1 MSAYAR
7 TKIKLRMRLMNLMG
21 LRVLRMNSMELR
33 VLRMDSMNLMGLR
46 IILMVPYPD
55 YPMHLLIW

>member
-1 MSAYAR
+1 MKS
-7 TKIKLRMRLMNLMG
+7 MNLMV
-21 LRVLRMNSMELR
+21 LRVLRMNLMELR
-33 VLRMDSMNLMGLR
+33 VLRMDLMNLMGSR